1 MTTPPNDSSREVAGE
16 RIVGYVPGVFDLF
29 HIGHL
34 NILRRARARC
44 DHLIAGV
51 VVDEA
56 VERMKGYRPI
66 VPFDERIEI
75 VRAITYVDAAVTDTS
90 RDKRVVWHEHR
101 FDVIFKGSDWEN
113 TDKGRMLEQEMA
125 EVGAKVFYFPYTQH
139 TSSTLLRETLT
150 RLVKSL

>member
-1 MTTPPNDSSREVAGE
+1 MTTPIVTDTPAGG
-16 RIVGYVPGVFDLF
+16 RIIGYVPGVFDLF

-51 VVDEA
+51 VVDDA

-90 RDKRVVWHEHR
+90 RDKRVVWNEHR
-101 FDVIFKGSDWEN
+101 FDVIFKGDDWKD
-113 TDKGRMLEQEMA
+113 TDKGRMLEHEMD
-125 EVGAKVFYFPYTQH
+125 EVGAKVVYFPYTQH
-139 TSSTLLRETLT
+139 TSSTMLRETLT